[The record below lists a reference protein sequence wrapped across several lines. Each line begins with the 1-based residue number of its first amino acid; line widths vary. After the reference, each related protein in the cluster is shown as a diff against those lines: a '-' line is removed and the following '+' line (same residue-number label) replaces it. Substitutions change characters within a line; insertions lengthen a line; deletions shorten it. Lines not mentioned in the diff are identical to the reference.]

1 MSLNNKLNFNF
12 FTKKLISMN
21 PVKFLRWLPL
31 SLRQKY
37 RQKRAEVVG
46 NFLLST
52 NFFHNHMNEQLEIK
66 YNGYVYEMYKYAC
79 TNPLSEFQYR

>member
-1 MSLNNKLNFNF
+1 MALNNKLNFNF

-37 RQKRAEVVG
+37 RQKRAEVVV

-66 YNGYVYEMYKYAC
+66 YNGYVYEMYKHAC
-79 TNPLSEFQYR
+79 TNPLSGLQYR